1 MKLIQITQGVINRH
15 PNSYEAP
22 LARSVRL
29 ALRDLPLL
37 KHDEGSVVHSCPTWQ
52 SQKKTGAFQN
62 YSQRQSHLNV
72 PVYITD
78 RILFPSYPLCFTYN

>member
-1 MKLIQITQGVINRH
+1 MKPFSTKWPLKLIQITQGVINHH

-37 KHDEGSVVHSCPTWQ
+37 KHDEGSVVHPCPTRQ
-52 SQKKTGAFQN
+52 TQKKTGKVKVKV
-62 YSQRQSHLNV
+62 SH
-72 PVYITD
+72 D
-78 RILFPSYPLCFTYN
+78 RPSWPKGLRVG